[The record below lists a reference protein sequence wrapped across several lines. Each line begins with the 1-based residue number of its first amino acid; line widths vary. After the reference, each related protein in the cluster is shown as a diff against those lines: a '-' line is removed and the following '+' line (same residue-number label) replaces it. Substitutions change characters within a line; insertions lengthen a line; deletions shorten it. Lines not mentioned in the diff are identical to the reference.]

1 MIMAHGRQ
9 RRRFGAAAIVVAL
22 ICALFSSIVIEAA
35 HAGQV
40 AVVEA
45 AHVEPVLTAH
55 QDGGSE
61 RPHLIQGGHCV
72 SHCAGQAVAAPPTAD
87 SVVIVPTTGSGWT
100 PLPEDRHTGIPPT
113 LKDQPPRG

>member
-1 MIMAHGRQ
+1 MTHGRQ
-9 RRRFGAAAIVVAL
+9 RRSFGAAAVVVAL

-35 HAGQV
+35 HAAQI

-61 RPHLIQGGHCV
+61 RPHLIQGGHCT
-72 SHCAGQAVAAPPTAD
+72 SHCAGQTVAAPPTAD
-87 SVVIVPTTGSGWT
+87 AVVIGPAAGAAWT
-100 PLPEDRHTGIPPT
+100 RLPEDRQTGIPPT